1 MKTLLAF
8 PSHDVA
14 FSPLTLSNR
23 RKWKNILQCVVF
35 SSALTSISAWAA
47 PATPPRASTSKPQP
61 ATKARRGEA
70 VRSPLAPKAETI
82 SVYGQ
87 GSTRQMTSV
96 TSSMLRETVPGTSP
110 MKALNRLPGVMYQ
123 SADPFGAYEYS
134 SSLFMRGFSQAQLG
148 FTLDDV
154 PLGDQQFNNYNG
166 LSITRAISTDNV
178 SGVDVSQGAGAID
191 VASTSNLGGAMQF
204 HSRDPSHKRGGNVEQ
219 TFGSN
224 STFRTFVRL
233 DSGDLNHTGTRF
245 YISYARTSLNLW
257 KGGGYNYS
265 DQVNAKFVQPLAR
278 GSSFKAFFNWSSI
291 QQFDYQDMSLNYLH
305 TVGSHLANY
314 YPDYGAA
321 YQAALGNF
329 RPDIARSSDPL
340 DAAYYAGTANR
351 QDFLGGM
358 TLNENL
364 NDHLNWKTTLYGHGD
379 SGYSTW
385 TTPYT
390 PSPNGSPLSVRT
402 QNPGIL
408 RGGILSAL
416 THHYGANTFNT
427 GVWYEYGQFTEGRY
441 FSETPLLGQGTL
453 GNPTDHFPTGIFA
466 NPWNEKFQTS
476 TFQFHIQDTY
486 QITPHLKINAG
497 FRSMV
502 VQSGNQVLNQDS
514 SYNGGNR
521 VAQGRLTASNAFL
534 PQVSTN
540 WRFLPHNELF
550 FDVSHN
556 MRAFPEDGYGT
567 NVAATPWTTNQ
578 KAFDAT
584 ARNLKP
590 ETDWVYEGGYRYT
603 TPLVTGLLSA
613 YRMNFSNRLQLVST
627 GPIVNPVTAVQN
639 VGGVTTNGVEGSVTI
654 RPLEGLSFYNSISYA
669 HSTYDQ
675 DVQTSGGLEPTK
687 GKLIPNYPA
696 LMYKGVIAY
705 EWRNLNVHL
714 DGNYLSHRYLTYTN
728 DTKVPG
734 YFIANF
740 GARYRFTKI
749 PALKNLTAS
758 FNIYNL
764 FNKTYVATTGELGNS
779 FSGSPQTFMMGAPR
793 QFFGT
798 VSVDF

>member
-1 MKTLLAF
+1 M
-8 PSHDVA
+8 
-14 FSPLTLSNR
+14 
-23 RKWKNILQCVVF
+23 
-35 SSALTSISAWAA
+35 
-47 PATPPRASTSKPQP
+47 
-61 ATKARRGEA
+61 TKALLFATTIMVPTLIGASAQQATAAERRNGSAASADRTPVRRGA
-70 VRSPLAPKAETI
+70 AGHAAARPVARQADAARPAAGSETI
-82 SVYGQ
+82 LVYGQ

-96 TSSMLRETVPGTSP
+96 TRTMLAETVPGTSP
-110 MKALNRLPGVMYQ
+110 MKVLNRLPGVMYQ

-134 SSLFMRGFSQAQLG
+134 SSLYMRGFSQSQLG

-204 HSRDPSHKRGGNVEQ
+204 HSRDPSHQRGGTVEQ

-233 DSGDLNHTGTRF
+233 DSGDLNATGTRF
-245 YISYARTSLNLW
+245 YVSYARTSLNLW

-265 DQVNAKFVQPLAR
+265 DQANAKFVQPLAR
-278 GSSFKAFFNWSSI
+278 GSSLKAFFDWSSI
-291 QQFDYQDMSLNYLH
+291 QQFDYQDMSLDYLH
-305 TVGSHLANY
+305 TVGSHLSNY
-314 YPDYGAA
+314 YPDYTAA
-321 YQAALGNF
+321 YEAAQGKF
-329 RPDIARSSDPL
+329 RPQIAKTGDPL

-351 QDFLGGM
+351 QDFLGGV
-358 TLNENL
+358 TLDENL
-364 NDHLNWKTTLYGHGD
+364 NEHLNWKTTLYGHGD

-408 RGGILSAL
+408 RGGALSAL
-416 THHYGANTFNT
+416 THRYGANTFNM
-427 GVWYEYGQFTEGRY
+427 GVWYEFGQFTEGRY
-441 FSETPLLGQGTL
+441 FSSTPLLGQGTL
-453 GNPTDHFPTGIFA
+453 GNPTDHFPTDIFS
-466 NPWNEKFQTS
+466 NPWAEKWQTS
-476 TFQFHIQDTY
+476 TFQFHVQDTY
-486 QITPHLKINAG
+486 RITPDLKVNAG

-502 VQSGNQVLNQDS
+502 VRSGNQVINQVPAL
-514 SYNGGNR
+514 NGGNE

-534 PQVSTN
+534 PQVSAN
-540 WRFLPHNELF
+540 WRFLPHQELF

-567 NVAATPWTTNQ
+567 NVSATPWTANQ
-578 KAFDAT
+578 KAFTAT
-584 ARNLKP
+584 ARTLKP

-603 TPLVTGLLSA
+603 TPLVSGLLSA

-627 GPIVNPVTAVQN
+627 GPIVAPTTAVQN
-639 VGGVTTNGVEGSVTI
+639 VGGVTTNGVEGSVTL
-654 RPLEGLSFYNSISYA
+654 RPLNGLSIYNSISYA

-675 DVQTSGGLEPTK
+675 NVQTSSGLEPTK
-687 GKLIPNYPA
+687 GKLIPNYPT
-696 LMYKGVIAY
+696 LMYKGSIAY
-705 EWRNLNVHL
+705 EWRDWTMHI
-714 DGNYLSHRYLTYTN
+714 DGNYLSRRYITYT
-728 DTKVPG
+728 DDAKVPG
-734 YFIANF
+734 YFLANV
-740 GARYRFTKI
+740 GARYRFGKLSV
-749 PALKNLTAS
+749 LKNVTAS

-779 FSGSPQTFMMGAPR
+779 FTGSPQTFLMGAPR

-798 VSVDF
+798 ISADF